1 MNSLE
6 ARLFAERVVRCAVY
20 FLATAL
26 LLYAMSGCQALK
38 NIPGDVAIAAGS
50 GAGAVG
56 ATAVGGPVG
65 LTLWAS
71 VVGLVIWGVNLFLRP
86 KPLTGQIPNGGAAD
100 IPPWYISPDYWW
112 GVIFVT
118 IAGIFVSKLVWSMFL
133 SRDGRFHRNLF
144 QAIKLLFQGQI
155 RAAWLFLVAAE
166 GFEHTERA
174 ESKIRPK
181 E

>member
-20 FLATAL
+20 FLVTAL
-26 LLYAMSGCQALK
+26 LLYALSGCQAIR
-38 NIPGDVAIAAGS
+38 NAPADAAIVG
-50 GAGAVG
+50 GTTVGAVG
-56 ATAVGGPVG
+56 GVAIGGPVG
-65 LTLWAS
+65 IAVWAATS
-71 VVGLVIWGVNLFLRP
+71 VVSVLIAQAALRP
-86 KPLTGQIPNGGAAD
+86 ELAPPGGLQEA
-100 IPPWYISPDYWW
+100 PPWYISPNYWW

-118 IAGIFVSKLVWSMFL
+118 LAGFFLLKLAWSILL
-133 SRDGRFHRNLF
+133 SSDGRFHRNLF

-155 RAAWLFLVAAE
+155 RAAWLYLVAAE